1 MLEFFWI
8 KLLAFKPATLLKRN
22 SKITRSFSVN
32 ISEFLKI
39 PILKK
44 FCERLLQN
52 NVKPNWCSCKCFSKF
67 AGENLCQNVLFNK
80 PIFIQKEVPELVFS
94 WQLPEVFNNNFFKS
108 IAIRK
113 KYFFKK
119 IVHQIYCKS
128 NYANV
133 AKISVFPHSSWW
145 QQVIYSLI
153 SRKKTLKVVNNTPT
167 IGLWWSLSCQIS
179 DADISLLILMTD

>member
-22 SKITRSFSVN
+22 SKITRCFSVN

-67 AGENLCQNVLFNK
+67 ARENLCQNVLFNK

-108 IAIRK
+108 IVIK
-113 KYFFKK
+113 KKIFFKNAC
-119 IVHQIYCKS
+119 IRYIANLITQTSPRFLYSHTVHDGSRLYIALSVEKKNTKS
-128 NYANV
+128 S
-133 AKISVFPHSSWW
+133 K
-145 QQVIYSLI
+145 
-153 SRKKTLKVVNNTPT
+153 
-167 IGLWWSLSCQIS
+167 
-179 DADISLLILMTD
+179 